1 MSLFSAMADEGSVWA
16 QGSSLFNISSP
27 LNDLLEKD
35 DFTLEQVL
43 QEDELVQEV
52 KTRNTKLLDLYVA
65 VSPPP
70 TGPRGASL
78 SGAFVNLI
86 FGPYYDP
93 VCRRRPSC
101 RSSSSTW

>member
-35 DFTLEQVL
+35 GFTLEEVL

-52 KTRNTKLLDLYVA
+52 KTRNTKLIDLYVPKQSN
-65 VSPPP
+65 VIFIFPYSVHHLPK
-70 TGPRGASL
+70 
-78 SGAFVNLI
+78 AFFYVTQQIL
-86 FGPYYDP
+86 
-93 VCRRRPSC
+93 
-101 RSSSSTW
+101 